1 MKNIIIKI
9 LFAIFLLI
17 LTAITFLTTIGVE
30 TQRFNKQIIEAI
42 EKFNEDIEINLRAI
56 KIILDPFKFQLDTKT
71 IGAEFKIKSKTIEIE
86 NIKTKIS
93 IISLINNEFSVKNL
107 DISTKSLKIKN
118 LVSFLRNYRNTPELY
133 FLEKVL
139 KKGYIISNIS
149 LDFDNQGNIKKN
161 YKLSGLIKD
170 TEIDIL
176 KKYNLKKLNSSF
188 NFENKNLEIED
199 VSLFLNNIPIK
210 SEKISIKKTDK
221 NNLFV
226 KGSLENNDTLIEESL
241 VKEIINNFFSNFKI
255 QSINL
260 GSKNDF
266 SFNLTDRFKIDNIKL
281 NSKINIKNIKLKNNL
296 NLKSFF
302 PKIQDNIELQDHILE
317 VNLDKKKINIKGYGD
332 ILFQEKKDS
341 FEYQIKKEND
351 FYNFETILDLENNPL
366 IINFLTYKKKA
377 NNKAKL
383 SIIGSY
389 SSKKKTV
396 INLFSYNQSQ
406 NNFKIKGLHLNK
418 NLQITDIN
426 KIDLNYVDD
435 DGKKNQINIIGKN
448 NNFVLSGANFNAK
461 NLIDN
466 LIEDEGQKKI
476 KIFKNNFNLN
486 VNINRVYLDRYHM
499 VKNFNGKLNFNNNE
513 ITKAKF
519 NALFPNGSKLNF
531 TVNMIQNEKVTTLFL
546 GKAEPIIKRFNFIK
560 GYNGGS
566 LDFYSSKKGNKT
578 VSNLKLYNFKLQ
590 ELPALTKLLTLASLQ
605 GIADILS
612 GDGITFDEFEMNFTT
627 SNNLITLKEIY
638 AIGPAIS
645 ILMDGYIEK
654 SKLVSLR
661 GSLVPA
667 TTINK
672 VIGSIP
678 VLGKILVGKKS
689 GEGVFGVSFKIK
701 GPPKNLD
708 TTVNPIKTLT
718 PRFITRT
725 LEKIK
730 KN

>member
-590 ELPALTKLLTLASLQ
+590 KLPALTKLLTLASLQ